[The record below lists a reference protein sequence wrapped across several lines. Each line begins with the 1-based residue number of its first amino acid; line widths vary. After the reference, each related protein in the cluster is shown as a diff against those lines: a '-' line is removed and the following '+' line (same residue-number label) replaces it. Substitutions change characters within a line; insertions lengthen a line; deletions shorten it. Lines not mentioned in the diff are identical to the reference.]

1 MLMSKDMH
9 DVYLSCLPFQI
20 LHGMEET
27 DIRGAKEASGYD
39 TRLSGCRE
47 MSREDTVWHL
57 YEASTPIEF
66 VYLVF
71 LRG

>member
-9 DVYLSCLPFQI
+9 DVYLPCLPFQI

-39 TRLSGCRE
+39 TDE
-47 MSREDTVWHL
+47 WHL
-57 YEASTPIEF
+57 YEASTPIEI